1 VPHEFNGEQ
10 YKNASLHQKEWGN
23 KIISELQFKGNER
36 ILDLGCGD
44 GALTALLAASV
55 PRGSVLGIDASHGMI
70 DAALNHRLPN
80 LAFQLKDINLLDYED
95 EFDLVFSNAS
105 LHWVKNHQALLDR
118 TCSSLKKGGLLR
130 LNFAAAG
137 NCATFFKIVTAAME
151 IPRYRR
157 YFLNFEWPWYMP
169 EIEEYQTLM
178 NKLPYRE
185 VKVWGEN
192 ADRYFPDADSI
203 TKWIDQP
210 SLVPFV
216 AILQPPSRGFFRDL
230 VVHKMLE
237 ATKQADG
244 TYFEKFRRINVSAR
258 K

>member
-1 VPHEFNGEQ
+1 
-10 YKNASLHQKEWGN
+10 
-23 KIISELQFKGNER
+23 
-36 ILDLGCGD
+36 
-44 GALTALLAASV
+44 
-55 PRGSVLGIDASHGMI
+55 
-70 DAALNHRLPN
+70 
-80 LAFQLKDINLLDYED
+80 
-95 EFDLVFSNAS
+95 
-105 LHWVKNHQALLDR
+105 
-118 TCSSLKKGGLLR
+118 
-130 LNFAAAG
+130 
-137 NCATFFKIVTAAME
+137 ME
-151 IPRYRR
+151 IPQYRR

-178 NKLPYRE
+178 KKLPYRE

-210 SLVPFV
+210 SLVPFK

-230 VVHKMLE
+230 MVQKMLE

-244 TYFEKFRRINVSAR
+244 TYFEIFRRTNVSAR

>member
-1 VPHEFNGEQ
+1 M
-10 YKNASLHQKEWGN
+10 
-23 KIISELQFKGNER
+23 QFRGNER

-44 GALTALLAASV
+44 GALTALLAARV
-55 PRGSVLGIDASHGMI
+55 PQGSVLGIDASQSMI

-80 LAFQLKDINLLDYED
+80 LAFQLKDINNLDYED

-105 LHWVKNHQALLDR
+105 LHWVKNHQALLHR
-118 TCSSLKKGGLLR
+118 TYISLKKGGLLR

-137 NCATFFKIVTAAME
+137 NCATFTKIVKATME
-151 IPRYRR
+151 IPQYGR

-169 EIEEYQTLM
+169 ETEEYQTLM
-178 NKLPYRE
+178 KKLPYRE

-210 SLVPFV
+210 SLVPFK
-216 AILQPPSRGFFRDL
+216 AILQPPGRGFFRDL
-230 VVHKMLE
+230 VVQKMLV

-244 TYFEKFRRINVSAR
+244 TYFEIFRRINVSAR

>member
-1 VPHEFNGEQ
+1 LPVGDAPAFLER
-10 YKNASLHQKEWGN
+10 
-23 KIISELQFKGNER
+23 NER

-44 GALTALLAASV
+44 GALSALLAARV
-55 PRGSVLGIDASHGMI
+55 PQGSVLGIDASQGMI
-70 DAALNHRLPN
+70 VAALNHRLPN
-80 LAFQLKDINLLDYED
+80 LAFQLKDINNLDYED

-105 LHWVKNHQALLDR
+105 LHWVKNRKALLYR
-118 TCSSLKKGGLLR
+118 TYISLKKGGFLR

-137 NCATFFKIVTAAME
+137 NCATFLKIVKAAME
-151 IPRYRR
+151 TPQYRS

-210 SLVPFV
+210 SLVPFK

-230 VVHKMLE
+230 VVQKVLQ

-244 TYFEKFRRINVSAR
+244 TYFEIFRRINVSAR